1 MMHNKGIKKIKLDK
15 PPFID
20 IKQVFIGLIPVNWSL
35 SANPETMK
43 LKMKQIIKYMNN
55 LIFGLKT
62 ASNGFWFIFLK
73 WKSKILI
80 KINWNVIKNI

>member
-1 MMHNKGIKKIKLDK
+1 MAKIIQNKGIMKIKWDM
-15 PPFID
+15 PPLTD
-20 IKQVFIGLIPVNWSL
+20 IKHVFIGLIPVNSSL

-55 LIFGLKT
+55 FIFGLKT

-73 WKSKILI
+73 
-80 KINWNVIKNI
+80 